1 MKTILFTLSIFISTT
16 LFAQPNIMDEH
27 LFSFQTIEKNK
38 KTIVFSKLN
47 SKINNSFVINA
58 KNNSTKDYTSC
69 EWKLFMT
76 DKTMT
81 AFIQQLAILD
91 ITSNQLIENKN
102 FSIKIKKNKMRIKF
116 INTRCSQG
124 HKTHY
129 FQQLCNRMLTFSI
142 TEKQKAKIVS
152 QMQGLLQEQS
162 HVKM

>member
-1 MKTILFTLSIFISTT
+1 
-16 LFAQPNIMDEH
+16 
-27 LFSFQTIEKNK
+27 
-38 KTIVFSKLN
+38 
-47 SKINNSFVINA
+47 
-58 KNNSTKDYTSC
+58 
-69 EWKLFMT
+69 
-76 DKTMT
+76 
-81 AFIQQLAILD
+81 
-91 ITSNQLIENKN
+91 
-102 FSIKIKKNKMRIKF
+102 MRIKF